1 MLENLKNYKI
11 LLYSK
16 SPRRRELLA
25 DLRIPF
31 TVVTAG
37 DVKEN
42 YPDTLPPIDVPQF
55 LSEQKAEAYRGIM
68 KDGELLIT
76 ADTLVICENEILGK
90 PHDADEAV
98 AMLKKLSGKTHQVA
112 TGVTLSTLRKRV
124 SFTTVTDVKF
134 AELTDEIIRYYVDT
148 FQPYD
153 KAGAYGIQ
161 EWIGC
166 VAVESI
172 RGSFYNVMGLPV
184 HQLYR
189 QLSLF

>member
-112 TGVTLSTLRKRV
+112 TGVTLTTLRKRV

>member
-1 MLENLKNYKI
+1 M
-11 LLYSK
+11 
-16 SPRRRELLA
+16 
-25 DLRIPF
+25 
-31 TVVTAG
+31 TAG

-112 TGVTLSTLRKRV
+112 TGVTLTTLRKRV